1 MQNNSQNNKRIAK
14 NTVFL
19 YLRMLLVLVASLYM
33 SRIVLDAL
41 GVVDYGINNVVAGV
55 ASSFVFFSSSLS
67 NAAQR
72 YLSFALGRNDMDEV
86 GKVFNLNLLIYTVVA
101 LVVFIL
107 MLLVGGWFAMYKL
120 VIPAERI
127 HAALWVLVCT
137 SVSLCITLITA
148 IFDSVLIARENM
160 KLYAYFGLFDVF
172 AKLSIAFLL
181 TISPYD
187 NLIFYAVLTLA
198 VTIVVKAVTAIYCV
212 RMYEEC
218 RFTFYWNKPLFLR
231 MFGFVGWNLTGCAV
245 WMINEQGIN
254 ILLNLF
260 FGPVVNAARGLAY
273 QVNSAVNNFATNFM
287 VAVRPA
293 MIKLYAANDIEKFRQ
308 LILRSSRFSY
318 YLMWFLGLPLIL
330 RADYVLSLWLKEV
343 PEYTAVFVQWVLVC
357 SLINVLTNPLWSAA
371 QAVGDL
377 KRFCL
382 WGNCVTI
389 MVFPISLV
397 FIWLGYNPVVPM
409 IVATFVRFVYLFV
422 AIKLL
427 NTLFDFPLKAYLLQ
441 VIKPILKVTLPSS
454 IVLCWLNGL
463 FDQSFLSLL
472 IVCILCVAINTPI
485 IAYWGMTTNERVR
498 TITAVRRK
506 MHI

>member
-1 MQNNSQNNKRIAK
+1 MQNSQHNNKRIAK
-14 NTVFL
+14 NTLFL
-19 YLRMLLVLVASLYM
+19 YLRMLLALVVSLYT
-33 SRIVLDAL
+33 SRVVLDAL
-41 GVVDYGINNVVAGV
+41 GIIDYGINNIVAGV
-55 ASSFVFFSSSLS
+55 VSSFAFFSSSLS

-72 YLSFALGRNDMDEV
+72 YLSFVLGRNDMVEV
-86 GKVFNLNLLIYTVVA
+86 RKVFNLNLLIYAVVA
-101 LVVFIL
+101 AVVFVSIL
-107 MLLVGGWFAMYKL
+107 FIGGWFVENKL
-120 VIPAERI
+120 IIPAERI
-127 HAALWVLVCT
+127 NAALWVLFCT
-137 SVSLCITLITA
+137 SVSLCITLVTA
-148 IFDSVLIARENM
+148 VYDSVLIARENM
-160 KLYAYFGLFDVF
+160 RIYAYLGLFDVF
-172 AKLSIAFLL
+172 AKLLIVYLL
-181 TISPYD
+181 IVSSFD
-187 NLIFYAVLTLA
+187 NLIFYAVLTLI
-198 VTIVVKAVTAIYCV
+198 VTILVRITTAAYC
-212 RMYEEC
+212 MCKYDEC
-218 RFTFYWNKPLFLR
+218 SLRFYWNKKLFVE

-245 WMINEQGIN
+245 WTLNEQGIN

-260 FGPVVNAARGLAY
+260 FGPAVNAARGLAY

-357 SLINVLTNPLWSAA
+357 SLINVLTNPLWSAV